1 MVAELGQRLLVAAPQ
16 VVDGE
21 FGGTVV
27 LLIQHEA
34 EGSFG
39 FIVNREAPLA
49 FKDVLAE
56 LDLAQNSA
64 PPELPVLSGGPVARE
79 SGWVMFDPQA
89 RTKPETDVIEVGD
102 RLVVST
108 SLELLAEIAQS
119 REAPRH
125 ILLLGYAGWAPGQL
139 ETELREGTWIPVDF
153 SDEILFD
160 TPVKDR
166 WRRALAM
173 AGIDPRQLVPS
184 PSSALS

>member
-27 LLIQHEA
+27 LLVQHEA

-39 FIVNREAPLA
+39 FIVNRTAPLA

-56 LDLAQNSA
+56 LDLAQNPS
-64 PPELPVLSGGPVARE
+64 PPDLPVLTGGPVARE
-79 SGWVMFDPQA
+79 SGWVMFDP
-89 RTKPETDVIEVGD
+89 RSRSSTDAEVIEVGD
-102 RLVVST
+102 GLVVST
-108 SLELLAEIAQS
+108 SLELLAEIAKS

-160 TPVKDR
+160 TPVEDR
-166 WRRALAM
+166 WDRALAM

-184 PSSALS
+184 PTALS